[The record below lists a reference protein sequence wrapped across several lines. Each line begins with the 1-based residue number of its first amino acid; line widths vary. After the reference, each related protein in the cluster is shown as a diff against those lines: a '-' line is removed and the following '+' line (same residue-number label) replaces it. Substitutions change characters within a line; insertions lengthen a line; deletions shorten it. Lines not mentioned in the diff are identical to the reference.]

1 MQVNQNDFN
10 TYKDQSRQALL
21 AMKEHCNTDT
31 FISDCK
37 RIAYEKI
44 EQALDSNGQLIW
56 SKLPKLIG
64 QNTKISKDIANLDN
78 DLEIFGL
85 SLAPHF
91 ISGFNTCNGLSMG
104 CAQACLMFTG
114 MGQKFMIATDGEH
127 KVAIARIIRT
137 ILWFKYRDQFKAKLL
152 REIELKQK
160 LLAKKNINMAFRPNV
175 FSEVKFEKLFP
186 ELFELCKNLNIQVY
200 DYVKDI
206 NRIVENPY
214 KDFYSMTFSL
224 SENNSLFIPTA
235 LKHGSNIAIVT
246 DIPTNKAKDK
256 KSYLYS
262 VPDTITVDGITLDT
276 VDGDSHDA
284 RFLDNKKNCFV
295 VLRGKGQEI
304 RKDTT
309 NFMRKIH

>member
-262 VPDTITVDGITLDT
+262 VPDTITVDGITLKT